1 MHKLSFA
8 RFSVA
13 PKPVAPKL
21 EVIQEVTLPVVEEKA
36 PEEPV
41 VEEKAPEEPV
51 VEEKAP
57 EEPVVEEKAP
67 EEPVVEE
74 SPSESPKKPVRR
86 AIRRAKKEEAPTVS
100 EQPQE

>member
-21 EVIQEVTLPVVEEKA
+21 EVIQEVTL
-36 PEEPV
+36 PV